1 MTEAQVN
8 KAILWLRSL
17 PKPLQDIA
25 KQFPPLCAVRAKAEK
40 SLHYPAPGEIGQVIS
55 YHENDNDPKYT
66 LIVSVPG
73 KEGSGECEAS
83 WLQVIGYNPEVTQ
96 EFVET
101 VIDAP
106 LYHGYIQL
114 TKVVDEGDRSKDTEK
129 TTCGDKR

>member
-8 KAILWLRSL
+8 KAISWLRSL

-25 KQFPPLCAVRAKAEK
+25 
-40 SLHYPAPGEIGQVIS
+40 
-55 YHENDNDPKYT
+55 NDNDPKYT